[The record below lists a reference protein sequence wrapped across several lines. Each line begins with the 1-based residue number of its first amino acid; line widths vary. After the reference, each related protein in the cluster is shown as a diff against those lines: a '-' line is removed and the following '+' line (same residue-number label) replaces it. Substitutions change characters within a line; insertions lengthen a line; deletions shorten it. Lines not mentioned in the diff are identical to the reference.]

1 MEKNLTDIFIKLASI
16 YSPSGE
22 EKEIGEYI
30 MSYLKDKLDI
40 LEMDKAGNIYGFKN
54 GTGTP
59 LLFCAHM
66 DTVRPAQ
73 AQTPVIKKGV
83 IYSNGKSVLG
93 ADDKTAVAAILAMVD
108 EIQHKEHRSFEILIT
123 IREETDAGLRD
134 FKKSKLKSQLC
145 ILSDISLPIGT
156 IVTAAPF
163 VLGYSVEVEAPG
175 SHVGRIVKDTV
186 HPLTFLKSFMKHVP
200 YGRLRKDTIVN
211 IAIVKMGESYNSVPQ
226 KLHFTGEIR
235 TFSKTQ
241 YDKFVA
247 TLKQTV
253 PQLDSELGT
262 TSELTLYPYCT
273 GYILKA
279 ADIKE
284 TFDIIK
290 LLKIEPHIQQVFS
303 VGDFNILNEMG
314 ITAINIGN
322 GALEVHT
329 TRERVAVKDLE
340 MLRKIFLEHIVST

>member
-1 MEKNLTDIFIKLASI
+1 MEKNITDIFLKLASI

-22 EKEIGEYI
+22 EKEIGTYI
-30 MSYLKDKLDI
+30 MNVLTGKLDELI
-40 LEMDKAGNIYGFKN
+40 MDKAGNIYGYKK
-54 GTGTP
+54 GAGTP

-66 DTVRPAQ
+66 DTVRPAE
-73 AQTPVIKKGV
+73 AQIPVIKKGV
-83 IYSNGKSVLG
+83 IHSNGTSVLG
-93 ADDKTAVAAILAMVD
+93 ADDKTAVAATISMVND
-108 EIQHKEHRSFEILIT
+108 IQNKPHRSFEILIT
-123 IREETDAGLRD
+123 VREETDAGLRD
-134 FKKSKLKSQLC
+134 FERSILKSKTC

-156 IVTAAPF
+156 VVTAAPF

-175 SHVGRIVKDTV
+175 SHVGRIIKDTV
-186 HPLTFLKSFMKHVP
+186 HPLTFLKSFMKQMP
-200 YGRLRKDTIVN
+200 YGRLRTDTIVN

-235 TFSKTQ
+235 TFNKVQYETFVSK
-241 YDKFVA
+241 
-247 TLKQTV
+247 LKQTI
-253 PQLDSELGT
+253 PLLDKQLGT
-262 TSELTLYPYCT
+262 KSKLTLYPYCT
-273 GYILKA
+273 GYVLKH

-284 TFDIIK
+284 TVSVMK
-290 LLKIEPHIQQVFS
+290 SLKITPQTQQVFS

-340 MLRKIFLEHIVST
+340 VLTLIFKKHLEI